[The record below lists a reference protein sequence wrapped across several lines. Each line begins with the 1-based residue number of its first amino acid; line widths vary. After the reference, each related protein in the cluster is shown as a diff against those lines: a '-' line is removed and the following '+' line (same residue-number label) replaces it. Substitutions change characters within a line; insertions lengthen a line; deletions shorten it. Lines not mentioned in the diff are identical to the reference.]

1 MKIRIYL
8 KKLLFSFI
16 IYFFLFSI
24 ANSDEIQEINIK
36 GNFRVSNETI
46 IMFSKLNI
54 GDEYNSNLLN
64 NALKELYYTNYFK
77 DVSITS
83 DNGKILISVIE
94 NPIIQSV
101 KLIGIEKKKIKR
113 GNSRSHK

>member
-1 MKIRIYL
+1 MKIRLCI

-16 IYFFLFSI
+16 IYFFLFSF
-24 ANSDEIQEINIK
+24 AKSDNIQEINIK

-64 NALKELYYTNYFK
+64 KALKELYYTNYFK

-101 KLIGIEKKKIKR
+101 KLIGIEKKIKR
-113 GNSRSHK
+113 RNSRSYK